1 MTEHFYWIWA
11 IFFIIPLVSIIR
23 RYLRKRNMQN
33 FSKSSEQYHEM
44 QFKTNSSKI
53 ETPRRNLLEP
63 ELEHEPEPEL
73 EHEPEPELEHEPELE
88 LETKDKQVLGEL
100 NRGVKNFEEIQKITG
115 LERDKLVSILKD
127 LEKRRLMKVEEKS
140 GLFGRKVELY
150 LTDKGFKK
158 YYS

>member
-33 FSKSSEQYHEM
+33 FSKSSEQYHQM
-44 QFKTNSSKI
+44 QFQTNLSEI
-53 ETPRRNLLEP
+53 ETPKRNFL
-63 ELEHEPEPEL
+63 EPEPE
-73 EHEPEPELEHEPELE
+73 PESKP
-88 LETKDKQVLGEL
+88 ETKDMQVLGEL

-115 LERDKLVSILKD
+115 LERDELVSILKD
-127 LEKRRLMKVEEKS
+127 LEKRRLIKVEEKS

>member
-1 MTEHFYWIWA
+1 
-11 IFFIIPLVSIIR
+11 
-23 RYLRKRNMQN
+23 
-33 FSKSSEQYHEM
+33 M

-73 EHEPEPELEHEPELE
+73 E

-100 NRGVKNFEEIQKITG
+100 NRGAKNFEEIQKITG
-115 LERDKLVSILKD
+115 LEHDELISILKD
-127 LEKRRLMKVEEKS
+127 LEKTRLMKVEEKS
-140 GLFGRKVELY
+140 GLFGLKIELY
-150 LTDKGFKK
+150 LTDRGFKK